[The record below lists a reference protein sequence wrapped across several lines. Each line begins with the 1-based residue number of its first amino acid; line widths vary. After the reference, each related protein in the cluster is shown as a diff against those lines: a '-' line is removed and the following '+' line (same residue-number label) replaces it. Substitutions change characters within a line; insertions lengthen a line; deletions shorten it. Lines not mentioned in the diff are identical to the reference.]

1 MSKDNKVTVKV
12 KAIDKIYEATPIGA
26 PYEEVTRRKVLFDAG
41 HTVGNLV
48 RITEM
53 SLDDILEE
61 LSTYPRLID
70 IISAGDSKHI
80 QIDARYEALKDEVV
94 NRLIQQHIAKKE
106 IKEILDK

>member
-1 MSKDNKVTVKV
+1 MEKNKTDVKLTGV
-12 KAIDKIYEATPIGA
+12 DKIYKDVPIGA

-106 IKEILDK
+106 ITKILDK

>member
-1 MSKDNKVTVKV
+1 MKDNKVTVKAV
-12 KAIDKIYEATPIGA
+12 DKVYENVPIGA
-26 PYEEVTRRKVLFDAG
+26 PYKEVTRRKVLFDAG

-53 SLDDILEE
+53 SLDNLLDE
-61 LSTYPRLID
+61 LSQYPKLLD
-70 IISAGDSKHI
+70 IISTGNSKHI